1 MLKLNYYK
9 NKKVL
14 ITGHAGFKGAWLSL
28 ALKTL
33 GAKIYGVSK
42 EIKTKPSFYI
52 EIKNIFIKSIFMDI
66 YDYKKLEII
75 IKRIKPDF
83 IFHLA
88 GQSLVIDSY
97 NEPLNT
103 FKTNTMGTINI
114 LNILKELNLKTTAIF
129 ITSDK
134 VYDNQNQNKKFVES
148 DKLGINDPYSAS
160 KTLAEYAINLY
171 FKTFL
176 KKKSSKIRIGIA
188 RAGNVIGGGDWNDN
202 RLIPDCIKSWVKNKK
217 VVIRNKNSTRPWQ
230 HVLEPIFG
238 YLIFALN
245 IKKSILN
252 NGQALNFGPMQDQNY
267 KVGEIIKLLSKRW
280 GRGQYNF
287 KKTDDYYESILLSLN
302 IKKAKKIIDWSP
314 VLEVKK
320 TINLTID
327 WYKCYYFSRKNI
339 LTLSKA
345 QIFEYLQIVNKKNE
359 KYKNKKIRSRI

>member
-1 MLKLNYYK
+1 MPELTFYK

-14 ITGHAGFKGAWLSL
+14 ITGHTGFKGAWLSL
-28 ALKTL
+28 SLKTL
-33 GAKIYGVSK
+33 GAKIYGISK

-52 EIKNIFIKSIFMDI
+52 EIKNLFLKSIFMDI
-66 YDYKKLEII
+66 YDYKKLKIL

-97 NEPLNT
+97 NKPLDT

-114 LNILKELNLKTTAIF
+114 LNILKELNLKTTVIF

-134 VYDNQNQNKKFVES
+134 VYDNHNQNKKFIET

-160 KTLAEYAINLY
+160 KTLAEHAINLY
-171 FKTFL
+171 FNVFL

-202 RLIPDCIKSWVKNKK
+202 RLIPDCIKSWVNNKK

-230 HVLEPIFG
+230 HVLDPIFG

-252 NGQALNFGPMQDQNY
+252 NGQALNFGPLQDQNY
-267 KVGEIIKLLSKRW
+267 KVEKIIKLLSERW
-280 GRGQYNF
+280 DRGQYNF
-287 KKTDDYYESILLSLN
+287 KNTNYYYESLLLSLN
-302 IKKAKKIIDWSP
+302 INKAKKIIGWAP
-314 VLEVKK
+314 VLDIKK
-320 TINLTID
+320 TINMTID
-327 WYKCYYFSRKNI
+327 WYKCYYFNKKNI
-339 LTLSKA
+339 LSLSQMQVSK
-345 QIFEYLQIVNKKNE
+345 YLQILKKKNE
-359 KYKNKKIRSRI
+359 KYKNKKIKSYL